1 VNEQTLKG
9 TWNEVKGK
17 IREKWGMLTD
27 DEVNRTGGNLEQVLG
42 MIQRK
47 TGESR
52 EQIEKFL
59 QSAAKEGAEMKD
71 KLVSTV
77 QEYASSAAEATQH
90 YASQAAEMAKTGF
103 NETRKM
109 VEKRPMESLA
119 VCFGIGLISG
129 VVVALTMRSR

>member
-1 VNEQTLKG
+1 MNEQILKG
-9 TWNEVKGK
+9 TWNEVEGK

-27 DEVNRTGGNLEQVLG
+27 EEVNRTGGNLEQVLG

-59 QSAAKEGAEMKD
+59 QSAAKEGADLKD
-71 KLVSTV
+71 KVVSTV
-77 QEYASSAAEATQH
+77 QEYASTAGEATQQ
-90 YASQAAEMAKTGF
+90 YASQAAELAKTDF
-103 NETRKM
+103 NETRKT
-109 VEKRPMESLA
+109 VEKRPMVSLA

-129 VVVALTMRSR
+129 VVVALTIRSR

>member
-1 VNEQTLKG
+1 MNEQTFKG

-17 IREKWGMLTD
+17 IREKWGALTE

-52 EQIEKFL
+52 EKIESFL
-59 QSAAKEGAEMKD
+59 QTAAKEGVALKD
-71 KLVSTV
+71 RIVNTA
-77 QEYASSAAEATQH
+77 QEYASSAADVTQQ
-90 YASQAAEMAKTGF
+90 YAQQAADLAKTGYD
-103 NETRKM
+103 ETRKL
-109 VEKRPMESLA
+109 VKQRPMESLA

>member
-1 VNEQTLKG
+1 MNEQTLKG

-17 IREKWGMLTD
+17 IREKWNTLTD
-27 DEVNRTGGNLEQVLG
+27 DEVNRTDGNLEQVLG

-59 QSAAKEGAEMKD
+59 QSAAKEGAELKD
-71 KLVSTV
+71 KVVSTV
-77 QEYASSAAEATQH
+77 HEYASSAAEATQQ
-90 YASQAAEMAKTGF
+90 YACQATKLAKAGF

-119 VCFGIGLISG
+119 ACFGIGLISG